1 VVIRSDGAADVSIGN
16 GRALVIGSTP
26 FSLVKNT
33 NAAGYTT
40 VELGGV
46 DITAEIHRGSIAGFI
61 DVRDTYLPSY
71 QSRLD
76 DLAYGVVQ
84 EVNALHQTGTDLNGN
99 TGNNFFDPLAAVTG
113 AAAAMTMDAAV
124 AANSD
129 LVAASATGAIGDNG
143 IATGIADLRS
153 ARVMAG
159 GATFAEN
166 WGQFLYRVGS
176 DSLTAR
182 SRADGHHDVVSQ
194 VGNLL
199 DQFEGVSMDE
209 EAAMMLRFQ
218 RGYEANAK
226 YFSAIDRLLDTLF
239 NMVGAY

>member
-1 VVIRSDGAADVSIGN
+1 
-16 GRALVIGSTP
+16 
-26 FSLVKNT
+26 
-33 NAAGYTT
+33 
-40 VELGGV
+40 
-46 DITAEIHRGSIAGFI
+46 
-61 DVRDTYLPSY
+61 
-71 QSRLD
+71 
-76 DLAYGVVQ
+76 
-84 EVNALHQTGTDLNGN
+84 
-99 TGNNFFDPLAAVTG
+99 
-113 AAAAMTMDAAV
+113 
-124 AANSD
+124 
-129 LVAASATGAIGDNG
+129 
-143 IATGIADLRS
+143 
-153 ARVMAG
+153 MAG

-226 YFSAIDRLLDTLF
+226 YFSTIDRLLDTLF